1 MGEEG
6 PAGGGGG
13 GGQQAATGRA
23 AQISIPDRPAGE
35 IYRTGELKRPCTQE
49 KESPVNRLSVI
60 LFGAVPI
67 LPAPALPGCGTGV
80 SSSVP
85 PPQQLGNPSAGH
97 KRASAGRRLC
107 RAQCYRGQCPPR
119 CPPPRDGD
127 FEAAPPPQALAQIVP
142 WPHSQWDGLSRGGD
156 PCSKLLE
163 VPSLLGVTPSQCRH
177 KPGHPRG

>member
-1 MGEEG
+1 MQGIRAGEVGAGVGEEG

-127 FEAAPPPQALAQIVP
+127 FEAGSPPPPSPGTNCAMATLTVGWAVP
-142 WPHSQWDGLSRGGD
+142 GGG
-156 PCSKLLE
+156 PLLQ
-163 VPSLLGVTPSQCRH
+163 TP
-177 KPGHPRG
+177 